1 MEIDEAKRL
10 TILNAIQW
18 SERDWSAD
26 LASLEQFIDDSKY
39 VESVRNELTEK
50 YPDQWVAVLRQ
61 ELVVVGPSL
70 KNVLK
75 KLDAKGLRDCD
86 AVIQRMNT
94 NPKPLII

>member
-39 VESVRNELTEK
+39 VEICPQRTDRKIPGPMGSGPPSGIGRGWTKPEK
-50 YPDQWVAVLRQ
+50 RP
-61 ELVVVGPSL
+61 
-70 KNVLK
+70 
-75 KLDAKGLRDCD
+75 
-86 AVIQRMNT
+86 
-94 NPKPLII
+94 